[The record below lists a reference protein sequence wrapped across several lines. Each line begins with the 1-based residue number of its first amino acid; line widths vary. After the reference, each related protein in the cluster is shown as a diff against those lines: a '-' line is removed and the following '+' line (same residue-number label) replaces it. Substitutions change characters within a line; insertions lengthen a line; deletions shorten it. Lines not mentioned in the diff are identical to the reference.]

1 MLKSK
6 SSCTC
11 SYCSKILK
19 DPILLPCGDSICL
32 EHLSERDVRK
42 VNKIKCKKC
51 NEEYQVKDKE
61 FKSNEALKNLIESQ
75 SHLSDEEIN
84 LKQEL
89 KESIQKFFELYEEFV
104 QNKSILETVVYNHFQ
119 EMRFQIDE
127 QRERLRETSANIDDI
142 ALAMIDDTKKYES
155 MYLNELRKKAL
166 LIVR

>member
-6 SSCTC
+6 SRCTC
-11 SYCSKILK
+11 SYCTKILK
-19 DPILLPCGDSICL
+19 DPILLPCGDCICL

-61 FKSNEALKNLIESQ
+61 FKSNEALKNQIESQ

-89 KESIQKFFELYEEFV
+89 KESIKKFFEFYDAFV
-104 QNKSILETVVYNHFQ
+104 QNKTKLDSDVFDHFQ

-127 QRERLRETSANIDDI
+127 QRERIKERLMT
-142 ALAMIDDTKKYES
+142 
-155 MYLNELRKKAL
+155 L
-166 LIVR
+166 L